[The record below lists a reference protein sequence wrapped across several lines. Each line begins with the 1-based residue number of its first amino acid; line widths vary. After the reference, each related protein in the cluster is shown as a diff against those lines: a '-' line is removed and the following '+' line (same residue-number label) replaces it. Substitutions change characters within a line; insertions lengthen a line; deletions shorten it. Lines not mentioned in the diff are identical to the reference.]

1 MISGGILPSENLFLK
16 PWKKEATSRAL
27 EALLSPSKEYP
38 CLRLC
43 QTAIG
48 YWLEPVH
55 YKVLEQ
61 EKNKEALEKTL
72 ASIELI
78 NEVSKKLG
86 DELSR
91 VFKKKLDDFLEPQLQ
106 LKARLK
112 DLSKV
117 PCAKPEASHAHALL
131 PRISPRPSKI
141 VGSLRS
147 SESAFSPYPRKKI

>member
-16 PWKKEATSRAL
+16 PWKKEVTCTAL
-27 EALLSPSKEYP
+27 KALLSPDKEYP

-43 QTAIG
+43 QTSIG

-55 YKVLEQ
+55 YKFLAQ
-61 EKNKEALEKTL
+61 EKNKESLEKTL

-78 NEVSKKLG
+78 DVVAKKLG

-91 VFKKKLDDFLEPQLQ
+91 EFKKRLDDFLEPQLQ
-106 LKARLK
+106 LKSRLK

-117 PCAKPEASHAHALL
+117 PCAKPEPLYALTL
-131 PRISPRPSKI
+131 TPRISPRQKI
-141 VGSLRS
+141 VGPLRS
-147 SESAFSPYPRKKI
+147 SESAFSPYLRKI

>member
-1 MISGGILPSENLFLK
+1 MIPGGILPSENLFLK
-16 PWKKEATSRAL
+16 PWKKEDTCQAL
-27 EALLSPSKEYP
+27 EALLLPSKEYP

-43 QTAIG
+43 QTSIG

-55 YKVLEQ
+55 YKTLAQ

-78 NEVSKKLG
+78 NEVANKLG

-91 VFKKKLDDFLEPQLQ
+91 VTKNKLDDFLGPQLQ
-106 LKARLK
+106 LKSRLK
-112 DLSKV
+112 ELSRL
-117 PCAKPEASHAHALL
+117 PCAKPEPSHAYALF
-131 PRISPRPSKI
+131 PRISPRPSQV

-147 SESAFSPYPRKKI
+147 SESAFSPYFRKI

>member
-16 PWKKEATSRAL
+16 PWKKEATREAL
-27 EALLSPSKEYP
+27 QALLSPDREYP

-43 QTAIG
+43 QTSIG

-55 YKVLEQ
+55 YKILAQ

-78 NEVSKKLG
+78 NEVAKKLG

-91 VFKKKLDDFLEPQLQ
+91 GFKKKLDDFWS
-106 LKARLK
+106 RN
-112 DLSKV
+112 
-117 PCAKPEASHAHALL
+117 CN
-131 PRISPRPSKI
+131 
-141 VGSLRS
+141 
-147 SESAFSPYPRKKI
+147 